1 MKQKNKKKTKKTIE
15 QELKR
20 DKLIL
25 KITSIIIVILLIL
38 LLASRNYREFDTV
51 MVSKNN
57 NKIFSMSDLVIDG
70 VKYGTSEKEVKKK
83 FGTPVKEDKTTKD
96 KYSYKILEYKDLK
109 LTLKENYSEYMLT
122 GVEVTNNK
130 YTVSRNIKVNDK
142 IIKTIKKFKVENKK
156 GTYLYG
162 NYSVDALNEEE
173 IKDTI
178 YLGIRNDKEV
188 VYINRDA
195 LVGDTVSNIS
205 RLNIS
210 YKYGKITKISWSY
223 DFE

>member
-1 MKQKNKKKTKKTIE
+1 MKKNEKKTKKTIE

-38 LLASRNYREFDTV
+38 LLASRNYREFDAV

-83 FGTPVKEDKTTKD
+83 FGTPVKEDKITKD
-96 KYSYKILEYKDLK
+96 KYSYKILEYKGLK
-109 LTLKENYSEYMLT
+109 LTLKENYSDDMLT
-122 GVEVTNNK
+122 KVEVTNNK
-130 YTVSRNIKVNDK
+130 YKVSRNIKVNDK

>member
-1 MKQKNKKKTKKTIE
+1 MKKNEKKTKKTIE

-57 NKIFSMSDLVIDG
+57 NKIFSVSDLVIDG

-83 FGTPVKEDKTTKD
+83 FGTPVKEDKITKD
-96 KYSYKILEYKDLK
+96 KYSYKILEYKGLK
-109 LTLKENYSEYMLT
+109 LTLKENYSDYMLT
-122 GVEVTNNK
+122 KVEVTNNK
-130 YTVSRNIKVNDK
+130 YKVSRNIKVNDK

>member
-1 MKQKNKKKTKKTIE
+1 MKKNEKKTKKTIE

-38 LLASRNYREFDTV
+38 LFASRNYREFDTV

-96 KYSYKILEYKDLK
+96 KYSYKILEYEGLK

-173 IKDTI
+173 IKDII

>member
-1 MKQKNKKKTKKTIE
+1 MKKNEKKTKKTIE

-96 KYSYKILEYKDLK
+96 KYSYKILEYKGLK

-195 LVGDTVSNIS
+195 LVGDTVSNI
-205 RLNIS
+205 
-210 YKYGKITKISWSY
+210 
-223 DFE
+223 

>member
-1 MKQKNKKKTKKTIE
+1 MKKNEKKTKKTIE

-96 KYSYKILEYKDLK
+96 KYSYKILEYKGLK
-109 LTLKENYSEYMLT
+109 LTLKENYSDYMLT

>member
-1 MKQKNKKKTKKTIE
+1 MKKNEKKTKKTIE

-96 KYSYKILEYKDLK
+96 KYSYKILEYKGLK
-109 LTLKENYSEYMLT
+109 LTLKENYSDYMLT
-122 GVEVTNNK
+122 KVEVTNNK
-130 YTVSRNIKVNDK
+130 YKVSRNIKVNDK

>member
-1 MKQKNKKKTKKTIE
+1 MKKNEKKTKKTIE

-96 KYSYKILEYKDLK
+96 KYSYKILEYKGLK
-109 LTLKENYSEYMLT
+109 LTLKENYSDYMLT
-122 GVEVTNNK
+122 KVEITNNK

>member
-1 MKQKNKKKTKKTIE
+1 MKKNEKKTKKTIE

-83 FGTPVKEDKTTKD
+83 FGTPVKEDKITKD
-96 KYSYKILEYKDLK
+96 KYSYKILEYKGLK
-109 LTLKENYSEYMLT
+109 LTLKENYSDYMLT
-122 GVEVTNNK
+122 KVELTNNK
-130 YTVSRNIKVNDK
+130 YKVSRNIKVNDK

>member
-1 MKQKNKKKTKKTIE
+1 MKKNEKKTKKTIE

-51 MVSKNN
+51 VVSKNN

-96 KYSYKILEYKDLK
+96 KYSYKILEYKGLK

>member
-1 MKQKNKKKTKKTIE
+1 MKKNEKKTKKTIE

-38 LLASRNYREFDTV
+38 LLVSRNYREFDTV

-96 KYSYKILEYKDLK
+96 KYSYKILEYKGLK

>member
-1 MKQKNKKKTKKTIE
+1 MKKNEKKTKKTIE

-83 FGTPVKEDKTTKD
+83 FGTPVKENKITKD
-96 KYSYKILEYKDLK
+96 KYSYKILEYKGLK
-109 LTLKENYSEYMLT
+109 LTLKENYSDYMLT
-122 GVEVTNNK
+122 KVEVTNNK

>member
-1 MKQKNKKKTKKTIE
+1 MKKNEKKTKKTIE

-38 LLASRNYREFDTV
+38 LLVSRNYREFDTV

-96 KYSYKILEYKDLK
+96 KYSYKILEYKGLK

-195 LVGDTVSNIS
+195 LVGDTISNIS

>member
-1 MKQKNKKKTKKTIE
+1 MKKNEKKTKKTIE

-38 LLASRNYREFDTV
+38 LLVSRNYREFDTV

-96 KYSYKILEYKDLK
+96 KYSYKILEYKGLK

-122 GVEVTNNK
+122 KVEITNNK

-195 LVGDTVSNIS
+195 LVGDTISNIS

>member
-1 MKQKNKKKTKKTIE
+1 MKKNEKKTKKTIE

-96 KYSYKILEYKDLK
+96 KYSYKILEYKGLK

-122 GVEVTNNK
+122 KVEVTNNK
-130 YTVSRNIKVNDK
+130 YKVSRNIKVNDK

-188 VYINRDA
+188 AYINRDA

>member
-1 MKQKNKKKTKKTIE
+1 MKKNEKKTKKTIE

-96 KYSYKILEYKDLK
+96 KYSYKILEYKGLK

-195 LVGDTVSNIS
+195 LVGDTISNIS

-210 YKYGKITKISWSY
+210 YKYGKITKISWIY

>member
-1 MKQKNKKKTKKTIE
+1 MKKNEKKTKKTIE

-38 LLASRNYREFDTV
+38 LFASRNYREFDTV

-96 KYSYKILEYKDLK
+96 KYSYKILEYKGLK

-173 IKDTI
+173 IKDII

>member
-1 MKQKNKKKTKKTIE
+1 MKKNEKKTKKTIE

-57 NKIFSMSDLVIDG
+57 NKIFSTSDLVIDD
-70 VKYGTSEKEVKKK
+70 VKYGTSEKKVKKK
-83 FGTPVKEDKTTKD
+83 FGTPVKEGKITKD
-96 KYSYKILEYKDLK
+96 KYSYKILEYKGLK
-109 LTLKENYSEYMLT
+109 LTLKENYSDYMLT

-130 YTVSRNIKVNDK
+130 YKVSRNIKVNDK
-142 IIKTIKKFKVENKK
+142 IIKTIKKFKVDNKK

>member
-1 MKQKNKKKTKKTIE
+1 MKKNEKKTKKTIE

-83 FGTPVKEDKTTKD
+83 FGTPAKEDKTTKD
-96 KYSYKILEYKDLK
+96 KYSYKILEYKGLK

>member
-1 MKQKNKKKTKKTIE
+1 MKKNEKKTKKTIE

-51 MVSKNN
+51 VVSKNN

-96 KYSYKILEYKDLK
+96 KYSYKILEYKGLK

-195 LVGDTVSNIS
+195 LVGDTISNIS

>member
-1 MKQKNKKKTKKTIE
+1 MKKNEKKTKKNIE

-83 FGTPVKEDKTTKD
+83 FGTPVKEDKITKD
-96 KYSYKILEYKDLK
+96 KYSYKILEYNGLK
-109 LTLKENYSEYMLT
+109 LTLKENYSDYMLT
-122 GVEVTNNK
+122 KVEVTNNK
-130 YTVSRNIKVNDK
+130 YKVSRNIKVNDK

>member
-1 MKQKNKKKTKKTIE
+1 MKKNEKKTKKTIE

-57 NKIFSMSDLVIDG
+57 NKIFSMCDLVIDG

-83 FGTPVKEDKTTKD
+83 FGTPVKEDKITKD
-96 KYSYKILEYKDLK
+96 KYSYKILEYKGLK
-109 LTLKENYSEYMLT
+109 LTLKENYSDYMLT
-122 GVEVTNNK
+122 KVEVTNNK
-130 YTVSRNIKVNDK
+130 YKVSRNIKVNDK

>member
-1 MKQKNKKKTKKTIE
+1 MKKNEKKTKKTIE

-96 KYSYKILEYKDLK
+96 KYSYKILEYKGLK
-109 LTLKENYSEYMLT
+109 LTLKENYSDYMLT
-122 GVEVTNNK
+122 KVEVTNNK

>member
-1 MKQKNKKKTKKTIE
+1 MKKNEKKAKKTIE

-83 FGTPVKEDKTTKD
+83 FGTPVKEDKITKD
-96 KYSYKILEYKDLK
+96 KYSYKILEYKGLK
-109 LTLKENYSEYMLT
+109 LTLKENYSDYMLT
-122 GVEVTNNK
+122 KVEVTNNK
-130 YTVSRNIKVNDK
+130 YKVSRNIKVNDK

-162 NYSVDALNEEE
+162 NYSVDALNEKE

>member
-1 MKQKNKKKTKKTIE
+1 MKKNEKKTKKTIE

-38 LLASRNYREFDTV
+38 LFASRNYREFDTV

-96 KYSYKILEYKDLK
+96 KYSYKILEYKGLK

-156 GTYLYG
+156 GIYLYG

-173 IKDTI
+173 IKDII

>member
-1 MKQKNKKKTKKTIE
+1 MEKNEKKTKKTIE

-83 FGTPVKEDKTTKD
+83 FGTPVKEDKITKD
-96 KYSYKILEYKDLK
+96 KYRGLK
-109 LTLKENYSEYMLT
+109 LTLKENYTDYMLT
-122 GVEVTNNK
+122 KVEVTNNK
-130 YTVSRNIKVNDK
+130 YKVSRNIKVNDK

>member
-1 MKQKNKKKTKKTIE
+1 MKKNEKKTKKTIE

-96 KYSYKILEYKDLK
+96 KYSYKILEYKGLK

-122 GVEVTNNK
+122 KVEVTNNK

-162 NYSVDALNEEE
+162 NYSVDALNEKE

-210 YKYGKITKISWSY
+210 YRYGKITKISWSY

>member
-1 MKQKNKKKTKKTIE
+1 MKKNEKKTKKTIE

-38 LLASRNYREFDTV
+38 LFASRNYREFDTV

-83 FGTPVKEDKTTKD
+83 FGTPVKEDKITKD
-96 KYSYKILEYKDLK
+96 KYSYKILEYKGLK
-109 LTLKENYSEYMLT
+109 LTLKENYSDYMLT
-122 GVEVTNNK
+122 KVEVTNNK
-130 YTVSRNIKVNDK
+130 YEVSRNIKVNDK

-188 VYINRDA
+188 AYINRDA

>member
-1 MKQKNKKKTKKTIE
+1 MKKNEKKTKKTIE

-83 FGTPVKEDKTTKD
+83 FGTPVKEDKITKD
-96 KYSYKILEYKDLK
+96 KYSYKILEYKGLK

-173 IKDTI
+173 IKDII

>member
-1 MKQKNKKKTKKTIE
+1 MKKNEKKTKKTIE

-25 KITSIIIVILLIL
+25 KITSIIIVILLII

-83 FGTPVKEDKTTKD
+83 FGTPVKEDKITKD
-96 KYSYKILEYKDLK
+96 KYSYKILEYKGLK
-109 LTLKENYSEYMLT
+109 LTLKENYSDYMLT
-122 GVEVTNNK
+122 KVEVTNNK
-130 YTVSRNIKVNDK
+130 YKVSRNIKVNDK

>member
-1 MKQKNKKKTKKTIE
+1 MKKNEKKTKKTIE

-96 KYSYKILEYKDLK
+96 KYSYKILEYKGLK

-162 NYSVDALNEEE
+162 NYSVDALNEKE

>member
-1 MKQKNKKKTKKTIE
+1 MKKNEKKTKKTIE

-70 VKYGTSEKEVKKK
+70 VKYGASEKEVKKK

-96 KYSYKILEYKDLK
+96 KYSYKILEYKGLK

>member
-1 MKQKNKKKTKKTIE
+1 MKKNEKKTKKTIE

-96 KYSYKILEYKDLK
+96 KYSYKILEYKGLK

-122 GVEVTNNK
+122 KVEVTNNK

-188 VYINRDA
+188 AYINRDA

>member
-1 MKQKNKKKTKKTIE
+1 MEKNEKKTKKTIE

-83 FGTPVKEDKTTKD
+83 FGTPVKEDKITKD
-96 KYSYKILEYKDLK
+96 KYSYKILEYKGLK
-109 LTLKENYSEYMLT
+109 LTLKENYTDYMLT
-122 GVEVTNNK
+122 KVEVTNNK
-130 YTVSRNIKVNDK
+130 YKVSRNIKVNDK

>member
-1 MKQKNKKKTKKTIE
+1 MKKNEKKTKKTIE

-96 KYSYKILEYKDLK
+96 KYSYKILEYKGLK

-122 GVEVTNNK
+122 KVEVTNNK
-130 YTVSRNIKVNDK
+130 YTASRNIKVNDK

>member
-1 MKQKNKKKTKKTIE
+1 MKKNEKKTKKTIE

-83 FGTPVKEDKTTKD
+83 FGTPVNEDKITKD
-96 KYSYKILEYKDLK
+96 KYSYKILEYKGLK
-109 LTLKENYSEYMLT
+109 LTLKENYSDYMLT
-122 GVEVTNNK
+122 KVEVTNNK
-130 YTVSRNIKVNDK
+130 YKVSRNIKVDDK

>member
-1 MKQKNKKKTKKTIE
+1 MKKNEKKTKKTIE

-83 FGTPVKEDKTTKD
+83 FGTPVKENKITKD
-96 KYSYKILEYKDLK
+96 KYSYKILEYKGLK
-109 LTLKENYSEYMLT
+109 LTLKENYSDYMLT

-142 IIKTIKKFKVENKK
+142 IIKTINKFKVENKK

>member
-1 MKQKNKKKTKKTIE
+1 MKKNEKKTKKTIE

-96 KYSYKILEYKDLK
+96 KYSYKILEYKGLK

-122 GVEVTNNK
+122 KVEVTNNK

-195 LVGDTVSNIS
+195 LVGDTISNIS